1 MSCLL
6 IMQTGLLSAENNRNE
21 PGRNKANE
29 VNVFAGPET
38 QSLTMSWIEAF
49 RIANPGAKVNIMTD
63 PGYGSADIRIIT
75 SGNPDLAEN
84 PDSWKIVV
92 GRDVIVPVMSTS
104 DPLLEPVSERGISPS
119 GFAAILSSEGSYTW
133 GMLLGTG
140 NNTPVSVTIPGD
152 EAALGAISVF
162 AGLNP
167 SAITAERSSAEMSI
181 GAPGT
186 GKQGRI
192 FFCRL
197 ADITAGT
204 GMEFMEGFQVIPVDV
219 NGNGRSDYFEQFY
232 SSYDSFTRGVYIGKY
247 PKSLCNNVYAVSEG
261 IPAAGTPSDF
271 ISFILVDG
279 QRYLAGSGFTALA
292 QGEGLIRR
300 ETLSANQNMIMA
312 GDETPVYKA
321 WLWVLAI
328 IATVS
333 LLAYALYL
341 LTRSG
346 MKETEQMIPQSPA
359 AFSPES
365 LVTPAGILYDRG
377 HAWTFMEKDGT
388 VRVGIDD
395 FLQHVT
401 GSITRI
407 KMRHNGEKI
416 RKGEHVMS
424 VIQDGKQLDI
434 QSPVSGTIVARNERL
449 MNDTALLHSSPYD
462 NGWIYSVAPDN
473 WEMESRLMSAATRYA
488 GFLREEFVRIKD
500 FLAGMPGVNDV
511 RLAHVVLQDGGELK
525 DGLLEEFGPEI
536 WEEFQMR
543 FLDSHS

>member
-1 MSCLL
+1 
-6 IMQTGLLSAENNRNE
+6 MQTGLFSAGNTRNE
-21 PGRNKANE
+21 DGRNKANE
-29 VNVFAGPET
+29 VNVFSGPET

-49 RIANPGAKVNIMTD
+49 RIANPDAKVNIMTD
-63 PGYGSADIRIIT
+63 PGYGPSDIRIIT
-75 SGNPDLAEN
+75 SGDTDLAEN
-84 PDSWKIVV
+84 PESWKIVV

-104 DPLLEPVSERGISPS
+104 DPLLGPVTERGISPA
-119 GFAAILSSEGSYTW
+119 GFAAILSSDGTYTW
-133 GMLLGTG
+133 GRLLGTG

-152 EAALGAISVF
+152 DTAIGAISGF
-162 AGLNP
+162 AGVDP
-167 SAITAERSSAEMSI
+167 SAVTAERYSAGMSM
-181 GAPGT
+181 GSPGD

-192 FFCRL
+192 VFCRL
-197 ADITAGT
+197 ADITAGN
-204 GMEFMEGFQVIPVDV
+204 GMEFTEGIRIIPVDI

-232 SSYDSFTRGVYIGKY
+232 SSYDSFTRGIYIGKY
-247 PKSLCNNVYAVSEG
+247 PKSLCNNVYAFSEG
-261 IPAAGTPSDF
+261 IPAVGTPSDF

-279 QRYLAGSGFTALA
+279 QRYLAASGFTALA

-300 ETLSANQNMIMA
+300 ETLAADKNMIMA
-312 GDETPVYKA
+312 GNETPGYKA

-346 MKETEQMIPQSPA
+346 MKETEHMISESPSG
-359 AFSPES
+359 FSPGS
-365 LVTPAGILYDRG
+365 LVIPAGILYDRG

-388 VRVGIDD
+388 VRIGIDD

-416 RKGEHVMS
+416 RRGEHVMS
-424 VIQDGKQLDI
+424 VIQNGKQLDI
-434 QSPVSGTIVARNERL
+434 QSPVSGIIVARNERI

-473 WEMESRLMSAATRYA
+473 WEKESRLMSLATRYA
-488 GFLREEFVRIKD
+488 GFLREEFVKMKD

-525 DGLLEEFGPEI
+525 EGLLEEFGPEI
-536 WEEFQMR
+536 WEEFQIR
-543 FLDSHS
+543 FLDSYS